1 MEAFQGA
8 TSQLQVEGVQFYH
21 MGQAFWQ
28 QRSALTVAGNAQ
40 MAGET
45 AALDMSPNNLTDPSF
60 QLGKI
65 FSKPCLA
72 LESVNTIGL

>member
-8 TSQLQVEGVQFYH
+8 TSQLQVEGVQFRH
-21 MGQAFWQ
+21 MGQTFRQ
-28 QRSALTVAGNAQ
+28 HRSALTVAGNAQ

-45 AALDMSPNNLTDPSF
+45 AALEMSPNDLTYPPF